1 MICLLHD
8 DPDLARIDNNIL
20 PKIMQTI
27 YVATGCDYT
36 SFFSQI
42 GKATF
47 LRYYFQYASFITGG
61 IDSTPGT
68 LAHTLLSDGSY
79 KLGYLAFVRLVGTV
93 YFKKHSSGFV
103 TDSPRTHFANF
114 MDQHLTSEQQHSRW
128 LDDIRQTI
136 WYRTKFENEM
146 IASDEALL
154 LHWKRTCWI
163 LHMWNQSDSSAM
175 TLLPMTSYGWWMRE
189 RVVTVEWDTES
200 NIRAIKHRVDLLT
213 KGCKCTTSCS
223 TNRCGCRKKGN
234 KCSLGCE
241 CINCINTE
249 NDASVS
255 PVSEE
260 MREVAIEEEH
270 ATSPVDEIMDL
281 VFGATEDEA
290 PLSQRELQD
299 SNYSSDFH
307 DSDSDMTTD

>member
-1 MICLLHD
+1 M
-8 DPDLARIDNNIL
+8 
-20 PKIMQTI
+20 
-27 YVATGCDYT
+27 
-36 SFFSQI
+36 
-42 GKATF
+42 
-47 LRYYFQYASFITGG
+47 
-61 IDSTPGT
+61 
-68 LAHTLLSDGSY
+68 
-79 KLGYLAFVRLVGTV
+79 
-93 YFKKHSSGFV
+93 
-103 TDSPRTHFANF
+103 
-114 MDQHLTSEQQHSRW
+114 
-128 LDDIRQTI
+128 
-136 WYRTKFENEM
+136 KFENEM

-163 LHMWNQSDSSAM
+163 LHMWNQSGSSAM
-175 TLLPMTSYGWWMRE
+175 TLLPMTSYGWCMRE
-189 RVVTVEWDTES
+189 GVLTVEWDTES

-213 KGCKCTTSCS
+213 KGYKCTTSCS

-260 MREVAIEEEH
+260 MRDVAIEEEH

-307 DSDSDMTTD
+307 YSDSDMTTD